1 MYWDGNPEIRPLLP
15 QHDLSARSALLMANR
30 QQTITLIANGTYIEF
45 RRDGQP
51 LLRMLDPTP
60 YTSGWFGLRTTWS
73 HLKVQHLRIYQLD
86 E

>member
-1 MYWDGNPEIRPLLP
+1 M
-15 QHDLSARSALLMANR
+15 ARN
-30 QQTITLIANGTYIEF
+30 IEY

-51 LLRMLDPTP
+51 LPRMLDPAP

-73 HLKVQHLRIYQLD
+73 HLRIQRLRIYRLD

>member
-1 MYWDGNPEIRPLLP
+1 
-15 QHDLSARSALLMANR
+15 MANR
-30 QQTITLIANGTYIEF
+30 RQTITLIAHGGNIEF

-51 LLRMLDPTP
+51 LLRMLDPAP

-73 HLKVQHLRIYQLD
+73 HLRIERLRVYRLD